1 MWLNAT
7 AFSIAK
13 KLPLHFF
20 TYLSCPPASSGWMWH
35 LRLVLAVCSGRELEA
50 GLHAR
55 HMASSHIGSQD
66 ESETALLDALDAT
79 DEYLRHQHALAMA
92 LKDGYLN
99 ISRARYSMGATSI
112 GESHYA
118 SEMDPLLHIV
128 AAGKDCSGQ
137 PEWRLERRACSEKLA
152 GRPAGRDNRAGAAAQ
167 GAESASEE
175 VPACD
180 RLHAAPPRHVG
191 GGSSTDGAA
200 EAGYSSLISEFA
212 ARFACSDDSAGAAA
226 QPPGE
231 GAADDAAPEAD
242 AAAHSLAAPS
252 AAEAPPPAA
261 GHAEQLR
268 GTLSGASRLQAERGA
283 EAECGPPGQQGSAT
297 GESPARQLRAR
308 RDPLLWF
315 GALVPPHLRAGQVG
329 LLRLPENDV
338 LLHEVERHAC
348 AWKLTAWKSRHT
360 ELIMN
365 RVWCGKTSLVLLPQ
379 IVCPLALS
387 VQPLSRH
394 ASCDISILILH
405 AKWCSLR
412 MQADFATAAESAVH
426 LANARQRL
434 LAVLKRAEASCRAQA
449 EEPPAAVQAAAHV
462 VNGVSA

>member
-1 MWLNAT
+1 MPLQHAG
-7 AFSIAK
+7 
-13 KLPLHFF
+13 KLPLLFF
-20 TYLSCPPASSGWMWH
+20 TYLYSDIYQYTGSSLFQEVFHHSLCHPSEWKQ
-35 LRLVLAVCSGRELEA
+35 LAVCSGRELEA
-50 GLHAR
+50 ALHAR
-55 HMASSHIGSQD
+55 HMASSHGGSQD

-118 SEMDPLLHIV
+118 SEMDPLLHVV

-137 PEWRLERRACSEKLA
+137 PEWRIERRACSEKLA
-152 GRPAGRDNRAGAAAQ
+152 GKPAGRDNRAGAAGQ

-175 VPACD
+175 APACD
-180 RLHAAPPRHVG
+180 RLHVTPPRHVG

-200 EAGYSSLISEFA
+200 ETGYSSLISEFA
-212 ARFACSDDSAGAAA
+212 ARFACSDDRAGAAA

-231 GAADDAAPEAD
+231 GAAGNAAPEAD

-297 GESPARQLRAR
+297 GENPARQPRVR

-329 LLRLPENDV
+329 LLRLQNTT
-338 LLHEVERHAC
+338 C
-348 AWKLTAWKSRHT
+348 WYTTSRGK
-360 ELIMN
+360 
-365 RVWCGKTSLVLLPQ
+365 RVPGHSQHGSPGIQSRSWTVSGVGK
-379 IVCPLALS
+379 
-387 VQPLSRH
+387 
-394 ASCDISILILH
+394 
-405 AKWCSLR
+405 
-412 MQADFATAAESAVH
+412 
-426 LANARQRL
+426 
-434 LAVLKRAEASCRAQA
+434 
-449 EEPPAAVQAAAHV
+449 
-462 VNGVSA
+462 